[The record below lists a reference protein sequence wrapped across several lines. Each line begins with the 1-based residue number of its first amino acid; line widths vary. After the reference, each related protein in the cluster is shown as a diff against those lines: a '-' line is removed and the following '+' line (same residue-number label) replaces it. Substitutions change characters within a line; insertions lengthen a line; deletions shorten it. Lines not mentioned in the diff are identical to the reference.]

1 MKEAQVELEKS
12 YRAME
17 KANIDLQDK
26 LIGQGYSADTTGIPT
41 AILRNVK
48 ISSGMIT
55 RLISWRQ
62 RNAVWQV
69 VI

>member
-48 ISSGMIT
+48 ISSGYDNAIDQ
-55 RLISWRQ
+55 LEAA
-62 RNAVWQV
+62 NAVWQV